1 MSVIDVQVQVDS
13 YQSFLE
19 QCLRDP
25 NADRQRI
32 FSDIYG
38 LTNEEVTYLVHNGG
52 LLINEAMPTLKKTFR
67 AYRELPIES
76 AVKATLVATEERYPT
91 GESLVV
97 KMYPMSPH
105 DTFGIERLGGVS
117 GWTGWDGHTVE
128 LVVHPAETS
137 FFALQSTV
145 VHEYHHHYRIR
156 KTRMTDSNIS
166 LLESLVREGMA
177 EHFVRE
183 ILGEKGGGPWSNA
196 LSDSDAKELWYS
208 RYHEHL
214 EDRGDAANPYVFG
227 GGDSGLP
234 LWAGYSLGYH
244 LVRWYWNTHPGISM
258 TDLSTT
264 RAQDFLDTLPCP

>member
-1 MSVIDVQVQVDS
+1 MSVIDVKFQTDL
-13 YQSFLE
+13 YQSFLKRCR
-19 QCLRDP
+19 QYP

-32 FSDIYG
+32 FSEIYG
-38 LTNEEVTYLVHNGG
+38 LTHEDLTYLVHNGG
-52 LLINEAMPTLKKTFR
+52 LLIHEEMATLKKTFR
-67 AYRELPIES
+67 AYRDLPIES

-91 GESLVV
+91 GDSLVV
-97 KMYPMSPH
+97 KMYPMSPQ

-117 GWTGWDGHTVE
+117 GWTDWDGHTME

-156 KTRMTDSNIS
+156 KTCMTDSNIS

-177 EHFVRE
+177 EHFVKE
-183 ILGEKGGGPWSNA
+183 ILGEQAAGPWVNA
-196 LSDSDAKELWYS
+196 LSESDAKELWYS
-208 RYHEHL
+208 RYQEHL
-214 EDRGDAANPYVFG
+214 EDRGDATNSYVFG

-244 LVRWYWNTHPGISM
+244 MVGWYRASHPGIAM

-264 RAQDFLDTLPCP
+264 RAQAFLDTVRCR